1 MLDCLLILETKEVTV
16 VLFLTWLLNCVFR
29 KQLEVL
35 VPKTVRNGPFMR
47 PQQWLNRIQERQR
60 DVASHTA
67 LSAKAL
73 FLGKCG
79 CSACQGEGL
88 KSLRTE
94 VGSVTLPWE
103 QRPCN
108 RHMCADHVME
118 KD

>member
-1 MLDCLLILETKEVTV
+1 M
-16 VLFLTWLLNCVFR
+16 
-29 KQLEVL
+29 
-35 VPKTVRNGPFMR
+35 PKTVRNGPFMR

-79 CSACQGEGL
+79 LSACWGEGL
-88 KSLRTE
+88 KSLRTGQRPCKAKCGCPACRGE
-94 VGSVTLPWE
+94 GLKSLRTG

-108 RHMCADHVME
+108 S
-118 KD
+118 